1 MVLESYFIEIFLMVV
16 LVKCFILYNTNEFIL
31 SSYFIDP
38 WWVINFPFNELLIHG
53 NWNLIYADEQREYHI
68 ASLLALCCVFKLCIN
83 FFASLKLLQFLFTIN
98 KERFCSIKR
107 GWFKAKNVMIHTKD
121 IFCEVPFVRYFN
133 YKHKLWEF
141 AIFMLLF
148 VINFFYLK
156 FREIFYLFA
165 LL

>member
-1 MVLESYFIEIFLMVV
+1 MNE
-16 LVKCFILYNTNEFIL
+16 CILF
-31 SSYFIDP
+31 SYFIDP

-68 ASLLALCCVFKLCIN
+68 ASFCVMLRIQILHKSFC
-83 FFASLKLLQFLFTIN
+83 FLKNVAIFIHNQQG
-98 KERFCSIKR
+98 RFCSIKR
-107 GWFKAKNVMIHTKD
+107 GWFKAKNVMIHMKD